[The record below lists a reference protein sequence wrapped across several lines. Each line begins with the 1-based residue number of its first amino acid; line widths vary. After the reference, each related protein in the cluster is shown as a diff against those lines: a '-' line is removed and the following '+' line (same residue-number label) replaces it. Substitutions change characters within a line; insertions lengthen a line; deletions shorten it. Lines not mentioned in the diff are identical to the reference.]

1 MNHGWEKKRLG
12 EICKIKTGK
21 LDANAKVENG
31 LYPFFTCD
39 ARPYRINEYAF
50 DDDAI
55 LISGNGS
62 NVGHVHYYNGKFNA
76 YQRTYVLT
84 DFSLFVT
91 SYLVAYMKGF
101 LRPYIF
107 GCKKGGCIPFITLPI
122 LSNFL
127 IPCPSVEKQNQI
139 VGELDK
145 LNELID
151 LKRNQLK
158 DLDALAQSLFYETF
172 GDPIENPKGFPI
184 KTLKDVC
191 ILKSGDSSAN
201 RLPKGII
208 PYVKVG
214 DMNLIENKQGII
226 TSTNFVNI
234 ENKTKLLF
242 PVGTTIFPKRGGAI
256 LTNKKK
262 LTKVQICC
270 DLNIMGAIPIKI
282 HPIYLYFFFL
292 EKDFSE
298 LVDGSTVPQINN
310 TDIYPLKI
318 LVPPLSLQEKFATN
332 IEAIEE
338 QKRLIESSIADLE
351 TLLASRMDYWFND

>member
-39 ARPYRINEYAF
+39 ASPYRIDEYAF
-50 DDDAI
+50 DDEAI

-145 LNELID
+145 LNELIEIKRKQLND
-151 LKRNQLK
+151 LET
-158 DLDALAQSLFYETF
+158 LAKSLFYETF
-172 GDPIENPKGFPI
+172 GDPLENPKRWNVGMLSEYATFKNGLNFTPADNGNKI
-184 KTLKDVC
+184 KCLGVGDFKSNRFINAENLQEINIVETISEEYLLKDGDIILVRSNGNKALIGRSIMYVSDNSLVTFSGFC
-191 ILKSGDSSAN
+191 IRCRYN
-201 RLPKGII
+201 REILAP
-208 PYVKVG
+208 
-214 DMNLIENKQGII
+214 
-226 TSTNFVNI
+226 
-234 ENKTKLLF
+234 LF
-242 PVGTTIFPKRGGAI
+242 LSYYLSCGAI
-256 LTNKKK
+256 RKYIT
-262 LTKVQICC
+262 
-270 DLNIMGAIPIKI
+270 
-282 HPIYLYFFFL
+282 
-292 EKDFSE
+292 
-298 LVDGSTVPQINN
+298 
-310 TDIYPLKI
+310 
-318 LVPPLSLQEKFATN
+318 
-332 IEAIEE
+332 
-338 QKRLIESSIADLE
+338 
-351 TLLASRMDYWFND
+351 